1 MDGLPGRYEKSLR
14 PMVFAKVSERFQI
27 GSASEIRRSGL
38 PKIGLSSGEPRF
50 LLWGDSHTA
59 AISEMVHEASES
71 LGLTGYI
78 ASRNATPPLLQ
89 KGENGG
95 SDQQEWNDAVFQVI
109 QQQKIKNV
117 IIVASWRDTL
127 TVRLGKEPKI
137 STRDLPTSFALLNR
151 PAGRFRYQCMG
162 DGTNSDTTNGHKQGI
177 N

>member
-1 MDGLPGRYEKSLR
+1 MVTLGTTLILISLVIMQMDGLPGRYEKSLR

-89 KGENGG
+89 KERTEVPINKNGTMLF
-95 SDQQEWNDAVFQVI
+95 S
-109 QQQKIKNV
+109 
-117 IIVASWRDTL
+117 R
-127 TVRLGKEPKI
+127 
-137 STRDLPTSFALLNR
+137 
-151 PAGRFRYQCMG
+151 
-162 DGTNSDTTNGHKQGI
+162 
-177 N
+177 